1 VSEESG
7 APTAKPAGPSAASET
22 ARLAYDLGLRVLVAG
37 VALIALQTF
46 PPLPIRGAQLSDA
59 IAALGAAVVLATTL
73 QLRGWS
79 ALVPSRAATVAGA
92 GYALF
97 ACLAFATAGG
107 SAMRLLGY
115 VWLVGFGFAV
125 SVAAQ
130 DADVAQRLRRALIVA
145 ALIGAVT
152 GLVGAVLFWAGKPTG
167 LLNIAG
173 DLVPGDYPRL
183 RGTLSRANALAGLL
197 ATGLLLLGDVP
208 RKWRA
213 PVAVVLATALVFTFS
228 RTWLAL
234 AATGAV
240 WWLAITPKHTRMR
253 DIAAVLVVLGAIAV
267 MLAVSW
273 LEIRV
278 DPTRPF
284 ATTLGDGVGT
294 RWIHLNDALSTIS
307 AHPLGIGP
315 GRAAT
320 YNGWDAHFTP
330 INIAAVIGIP
340 AAIAFVV
347 LFALALVRSIRA
359 ARDGDVMFRGVAAA
373 LVLFG
378 IDALARDI
386 EDQRALWVLLGLA
399 LVGRVRRR

>member
-1 VSEESG
+1 MSDE
-7 APTAKPAGPSAASET
+7 APPAGSSDSVRH
-22 ARLAYDLGLRVLVAG
+22 ARDLGLNVLVVG
-37 VALIALQTF
+37 VALIALQNF
-46 PPLPIRGAQLSDA
+46 PPLPIRGAQLSDG
-59 IAALGAAVVLATTL
+59 IAGLGAPLVLATTL
-73 QLRGWS
+73 RIGGWS
-79 ALVPSRAATVAGA
+79 ALVPSRAATVAA
-92 GYALF
+92 VGYALF
-97 ACLAFATAGG
+97 ACVSFATAGG

-125 SVAAQ
+125 SVAGQ

-152 GLVGAVLFWAGKPTG
+152 GLVGAVLFWTGKPTG

-173 DLVPGDYPRL
+173 DLVPGNYPRI
-183 RGTLSRANALAGLL
+183 RGTLGRANALAGLL
-197 ATGLLLLGDVP
+197 ATGLLLVGDVP
-208 RKWRA
+208 RRWRV
-213 PVAVVLATALVFTFS
+213 PVAIVLAVALVFTFS
-228 RTWLAL
+228 RSWIAL
-234 AATGAV
+234 GASGAV
-240 WWLAITPKHTRMR
+240 WWLALTPKHTRMR
-253 DIAAVLVVLGAIAV
+253 DIAAVLVVLATIAV

-284 ATTLGDGVGT
+284 ATTIGDGVGT

-307 AHPLGIGP
+307 AHPLGVGP

-320 YNGWDAHFTP
+320 YNGWDAHFSP

-359 ARDGDVMFRGVAAA
+359 ARDGDIVFRGVAAA